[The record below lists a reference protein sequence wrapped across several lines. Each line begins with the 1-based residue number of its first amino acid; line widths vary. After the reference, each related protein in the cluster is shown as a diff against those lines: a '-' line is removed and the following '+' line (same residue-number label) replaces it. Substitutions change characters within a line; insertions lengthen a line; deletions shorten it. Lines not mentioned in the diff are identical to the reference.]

1 MFEKVYMSRAQTRA
15 MSAEMPIG
23 DPTGGAAYG
32 ERNDPATAAVAAVA
46 GANVLGGVM
55 GSNASKKAAQMQSD
69 ATRYAADMQNQQFQQ
84 TRADMQPWRNVGE
97 GALYQ
102 LRDMT
107 QPGGALMQ
115 RYTGAELAS
124 DPGFQ
129 FGLEQGRN
137 AIDQSAAGR
146 GILFSGK
153 TLQDLMRFGTD
164 YGGTK
169 FNEGF
174 QRDMANKQFQQ
185 GSLAGLSGTG
195 QSTALA
201 GGQLGMQNAQSMSD
215 LLTSGAAARAAGVV
229 GSANALSSGISNAGN
244 TYMQMSMLDRIMGG
258 GGGRGLQAAPMTAEQ
273 RAFPF

>member
-1 MFEKVYMSRAQTRA
+1 M
-15 MSAEMPIG
+15 II
-23 DPTGGAAYG
+23 GGAL
-32 ERNDPATAAVAAVA
+32 AAGGALA
-46 GANVLGGVM
+46 GGLM
-55 GSNASKKAAQMQSD
+55 GSNASKKAAQIQADS
-69 ATRYAADMQNQQFQQ
+69 TRYAADLQNQQFQQ
-84 TRADMQPWRNVGE
+84 TRQDMQPWRDVGQ

-124 DPGFQ
+124 DPGFK
-129 FGLEQGRN
+129 FGFDQGRN
-137 AIDQSAAGR
+137 AVDQSAASQ

-229 GSANALSSGISNAGN
+229 GSANALGGAISNAGN
-244 TYMQMSMLDRIMGG
+244 MYMQSSMLDRIMGG
-258 GGGRGLQAAPMTAEQ
+258 GRAAPSGYGSGALANMDAYDNMAAYG
-273 RAFPF
+273 R

>member
-1 MFEKVYMSRAQTRA
+1 MFKHVREFLSFFLPGGFFAPA
-15 MSAEMPIG
+15 IG
-23 DPTGGAAYG
+23 ALGVGAIVGGNLLG
-32 ERNDPATAAVAAVA
+32 GLL
-46 GANVLGGVM
+46 GAN
-55 GSNASKKAAQMQSD
+55 ASRDAAGMQSD
-69 ATRYAADMQNQQFQQ
+69 ATRYASDMQDRQFQQ
-84 TRADMQPWRNVGE
+84 TRADMEPWRNVGQ

-115 RYTGAELAS
+115 QYTGAELAS

-174 QRDMANKQFQQ
+174 QRDMMGKQFRQ
-185 GSLAGLSGTG
+185 GTLAGLSGTG
-195 QSTALA
+195 QSTAM
-201 GGQLGMQNAQSMSD
+201 GGAQMGMQNAQSMSD
-215 LLTSGAAARAAGVV
+215 LLTSGAAARAAGTV
-229 GSANALSSGISNAGN
+229 GAANALSSGISNAGN
-244 TYMQMSMLDRIMGG
+244 TYMQMSMLDRIMGSG
-258 GGGRGLQAAPMTAEQ
+258 AKPRAAGAD
-273 RAFPF
+273 AFFP